1 MGGGS
6 NTDNKNIHAGHRE
19 RVRENVTTNGYS
31 QLEDHRLLELLLF
44 YSIPRGDTNE
54 IAHNLIEECGS
65 LYNVLKAD
73 PEKLKRVK
81 GIGDNSTVFIGALNE
96 LYERLSGEGCD
107 GKTTY
112 GKTFELS
119 RLARCKFRNLNV
131 EQIHLYCFDKAMHL
145 LKTFLITE
153 GDFNSVEI
161 DLKLITTSAI
171 SVDASF
177 VAIMHNHPHSSEL
190 PSVSDIDA
198 TRQISV
204 HLRKMGILLADH
216 IIIGQTGKCYSFKSD
231 KRYENFLF

>member
-1 MGGGS
+1 MSGGS
-6 NTDNKNIHAGHRE
+6 NTDNKNLHAGHRE

-65 LYNVLKAD
+65 LYNVLKAS

-81 GIGDNSTVFIGALNE
+81 GIGDNSTVFLGALNE
-96 LYERLSGEGCD
+96 LYERLSSEKCN

-112 GKTFELS
+112 NKTFDLT
-119 RLARCKFRNLNV
+119 RLASCKFRNMSV
-131 EQIHLYCFDKAMHL
+131 EQIYIFCFDKAMHL
-145 LKTFLITE
+145 LKTVLIGE
-153 GDFNSVEI
+153 GDFNSVDI
-161 DLKLITTSAI
+161 DLKLITSSVI
-171 SVDASF
+171 SVDATY

-190 PSVSDIDA
+190 PSLSDVDA
-198 TRQISV
+198 TRLISV

-216 IIIGQTGKCYSFKSD
+216 IIVGRTGEYYSFKSD
-231 KRYENFLF
+231 KRYESLLF